1 MSNRVH
7 YGGQAVIEGVMI
19 RGRRA
24 VVTAVRQPNG
34 EINLDTQYLA
44 NIYHGRLRKFPFI
57 RGMIALIEALNLGL
71 KSLLHSAN
79 IAIEEEKQTSSG
91 FLLWSAVVIA
101 LIFAIAIFFIA
112 PLFLTRLLSNYF
124 NSSIIFHLIEGVIRL
139 SIFIGYLKLITL
151 MPDIKRVFAY
161 HGAEHKVINAYEND
175 EQLVI
180 KNIKKY
186 STAHQRCGTSFI
198 FIVLITAIFIFT
210 LVGQTSVW
218 LMILFRILF
227 IPIIA
232 SVSYEIIY
240 LGANH
245 ANSNWAKIIAAPGL
259 IMQKLTTNEPDED
272 QLEVAM
278 LALQKIIE
286 IENPESE
293 PAEPV

>member
-19 RGRRA
+19 RGQKA

-79 IAIEEEKQTSSG
+79 IAIEEERQTSSG

-101 LIFAIAIFFIA
+101 LIFAIALFFIA
-112 PLFLTRLLSNYF
+112 PLFLTRLLSNYL
-124 NSSIIFHLIEGVIRL
+124 NSSIIFHLIEGIIRL

-151 MPDIKRVFAY
+151 MPDIRRVFAY

-180 KNIKKY
+180 ANIKKY
-186 STAHQRCGTSFI
+186 NTAHQRCGTSFI
-198 FIVLITAIFIFT
+198 FIVLIIAIFIFT

-245 ANSNWAKIIAAPGL
+245 ANSHWAKIIAAPGL
-259 IMQKLTTNEPDED
+259 IMQRLTTNEPDED
-272 QLEVAM
+272 QIEVAL
-278 LALQKIIE
+278 LALQKVIE
-286 IENPESE
+286 IENPEGESE
-293 PAEPV
+293 

>member
-19 RGRRA
+19 RGQKS

-79 IAIEEEKQTSSG
+79 IAIEEERQTSSG
-91 FLLWSAVVIA
+91 FLLWTAVVIA
-101 LIFAIAIFFIA
+101 LIFAIALFFIA
-112 PLFLTRLLSNYF
+112 PLFLTRLLSNYL
-124 NSSIIFHLIEGVIRL
+124 NSSIIFHLIEGIIRL

-151 MPDIKRVFAY
+151 MPDIRRVFAY

-175 EQLVI
+175 EQLI
-180 KNIKKY
+180 IANIKKY
-186 STAHQRCGTSFI
+186 NTAHQRCGTSFI
-198 FIVLITAIFIFT
+198 FIVLIIAIFIFT

-218 LMILFRILF
+218 LMILFRVLF

-245 ANSNWAKIIAAPGL
+245 ANSHWAKIIAAPGL
-259 IMQKLTTNEPDED
+259 IMQRLTTNEPDED
-272 QLEVAM
+272 QLEVAL
-278 LALQKIIE
+278 LALQKVIE
-286 IENPESE
+286 IENPEGES
-293 PAEPV
+293 AEPE